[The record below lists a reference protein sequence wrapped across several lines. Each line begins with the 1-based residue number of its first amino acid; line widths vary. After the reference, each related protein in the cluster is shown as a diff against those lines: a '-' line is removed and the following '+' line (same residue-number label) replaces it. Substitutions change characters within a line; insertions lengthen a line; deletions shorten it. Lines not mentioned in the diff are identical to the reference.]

1 MYRQRCGGSS
11 PFFGTKA
18 SYSILSSDNQ
28 HFTDIAEL
36 ARLTRVLMI
45 TRRRFIGKSMAAAAT
60 AFVWDA
66 VPAFAHDAGPN
77 VQFPS
82 QVRDRIAV
90 ASYPF
95 RDFIVS
101 QSEQSAMG
109 SAPRIELKDF
119 PAHVVSKFNVHNVEL
134 WTGHFPST
142 DAAYLQ
148 RFRSALDKARA
159 KVIDIAVDGEHSPY
173 AADRGERDKAVAFS
187 KQWVGIAS
195 VLGSPSIRTNLPEAK
210 DAKPGVD
217 LTAESLKRV
226 IEYASSKNI
235 VVHLENDNPVSED
248 PFFLVKLIERV
259 NSPWLH
265 ALPDFANTLSSSD
278 EQHAYAGIDSMF
290 GQAYGIC
297 HVKETEVSPSGKVV
311 HVDMKKTFGFL
322 KNHGFKGY
330 CSMEYDS
337 PGDPYAGTAALI
349 EQTLQYLS

>member
-1 MYRQRCGGSS
+1 MA
-11 PFFGTKA
+11 T
-18 SYSILSSDNQ
+18 
-28 HFTDIAEL
+28 
-36 ARLTRVLMI
+36 
-45 TRRRFIGKSMAAAAT
+45 AAAA
-60 AFVWDA
+60 VLWDA
-66 VPAFAHDAGPN
+66 IPAFASDSGPS
-77 VQFPS
+77 VRFPS

-101 QSEQSAMG
+101 QDQQPAGSEA
-109 SAPRIELKDF
+109 RIELKDF
-119 PAHVVSKFNVHNVEL
+119 PTHVVSKFNIHNVEL

-142 DAAYLQ
+142 DASYLQ
-148 RFRSALDKARA
+148 QFQSALDQAKAR
-159 KVIDIAVDGEHSPY
+159 VVDIAVDGENSPY
-173 AADRGERDKAVAFS
+173 AADRGERAEAVAFS
-187 KQWVGIAS
+187 KQWVDVAS
-195 VLGSPSIRTNLPEAK
+195 ALGSPSIRTNLPEAK
-210 DAKPGVD
+210 DARPD
-217 LTAESLKRV
+217 LDRTAESLKRV
-226 IEYASSKNI
+226 IEYASSKNV

-278 EQHAYAGIDSMF
+278 EQHAYAGIEAMF
-290 GQAYGIC
+290 GHAYGIC
-297 HVKETEVSPSGKVV
+297 HVKETEVNPSGKTV